1 MIVDD
6 RGEVVWFRPLRGRY
20 DGRAHDLKVQSYR
33 GKSVLTWMEGVANE
47 YVIADH
53 TYREIARISAGCSP
67 FTSVGEIVPSSFL
80 APIEQRRVV
89 MMSRVRWWAG
99 SRVASC
105 GGRRWRCEPAR
116 ERASVSSIRAFSH
129 PAQGH
134 RGHLAAAAYRR
145 VRLGVLLAGHVLSL
159 LRVSIKRVT
168 IGVFRLTYAEIVR
181 VS

>member
-134 RGHLAAAAYRR
+134 RRHPAATDRHAG
-145 VRLGVLLAGHVLSL
+145 LGLLSAVHDRSL
-159 LRVSIKRVT
+159 LWISINLVT